1 MSKSA
6 PSPDLQATI
15 GMAGGVVKQGRL
27 VWRLLHDA
35 RVPGWVKLIP
45 AAGLVYLISPI
56 DLIPDLMIPGLGQL
70 DDLAVILLSLKLF
83 VDLCPPGI
91 VKEYLEDLVGT
102 QSDSGVSG
110 DRPTGPYIDVPYRVI
125 DPDEDPLQGE
135 RS

>member
-6 PSPDLQATI
+6 SSPDLQGTM
-15 GMAGGVVKQGRL
+15 GMAGGLVKQGRL
-27 VWRLLHDA
+27 VWRLLHDG
-35 RVPGWVKLIP
+35 RVRGWVKLIP
-45 AAGLVYLISPI
+45 VAGLVYLISPI
-56 DLIPDLMIPGLGQL
+56 DLIPDLMLPGLGQL

-102 QSDSGVSG
+102 RGESSVSG
-110 DRPTGPYIDVPYRVI
+110 NRPTGPYIDVPYRVI
-125 DPDEDPLQGE
+125 DPDEDTIQGE